1 MAEKN
6 LRDQL
11 AFVCKKFRIPGDLL
25 WYKQKKSGNINTTY
39 EVMVQDV
46 RTEGPVETGYIIQ
59 KINSYV
65 FRDPEAMMNNI
76 DLVTEH
82 IMAKKKRE
90 RGMIGRRYRLHFHHT
105 AEGKNF
111 WRDDEND
118 GEFWRLMNCI
128 EDSVGFD
135 EGSNDPKVLF
145 MAGKAFGQFQVNL
158 SDFDASQLVETIPNF
173 HNTRLRLETFFE
185 NVEKDEFGRCGE
197 AYEEI
202 RTIRELFDVACELTD
217 LLAEGK
223 IPLRVTHNDTK
234 SNNVLLDTTTL
245 EPLVVIDLDTVMPG
259 LAMHDFGDAVR
270 FAANTAAEDEADTRK
285 VSLDLDLYR
294 AFAEGFIGATAGF
307 LTQAE
312 IDTMALGAL
321 TITIELAVR
330 FLDDYITGD
339 KYFKTTYP
347 KHNLIR
353 ARSQLALA
361 KDMQKKFDDMNRIV
375 HEVAAEK
382 IAVQR

>member
-1 MAEKN
+1 MTNKN
-6 LRDQL
+6 LKEQL
-11 AFVCKKFRIPGDLL
+11 AEVCVKFRIPGEVL

-39 EVMVQDV
+39 EVMCQEILANGKTKD
-46 RTEGPVETGYIIQ
+46 TGYIVQ

-82 IMAKKKRE
+82 IINKKKRATGE
-90 RGMIGRRYRLHFHHT
+90 IGRRYRLHFHHT
-105 AEGKNF
+105 ADGKNF
-111 WRDDEND
+111 WRSEDGS

-128 EDSVGFD
+128 EDAVGFD
-135 EGSNDPKVLF
+135 ESSDPRVLF

-173 HNTRLRLETFFE
+173 HNTRLRLENFFQD
-185 NVEKDEFGRCGE
+185 VEADECGRCHE
-197 AYEEI
+197 VQEEI
-202 RTIRELFDVACELTD
+202 ATIRGLFDTACKLTD
-217 LLAEGK
+217 MTAAGYV
-223 IPLRVTHNDTK
+223 PLRVTHNDTK
-234 SNNVLLDTTTL
+234 SNNVLLDSATL

-270 FAANTAAEDEADTRK
+270 FAANTAAEDEADTSK
-285 VSLDLDLYR
+285 VSLDLELYR

-307 LTQAE
+307 LTKEE

-339 KYFKTTYP
+339 KYFKINYP
-347 KHNLIR
+347 SHNLVR
-353 ARSQLALA
+353 ARSQLALV
-361 KDMQKKFDDMNRIV
+361 KDMQKKFDDMDRIV
-375 HEVAAEK
+375 HEVASKHYA
-382 IAVQR
+382 Q